1 MARGSAPPTDLAV
14 RCRRGLGPACLV
26 AFIAVAGAGLPLAAA
41 TSPPI
46 DAQAGQLD
54 IIRQQCIDGAQ
65 AVQTR
70 ERSIGAL
77 DLALGAL
84 QNSVDGKN
92 KEIAAT
98 RAQQE
103 ALLGA
108 LERLALVPPGALVLA
123 PEGPVD
129 RMRSTILMAAAVPA
143 LSAKARELSNQLA
156 ALTSTRDQ
164 IDSRRKDIDAAR
176 AALAQGRD
184 ALTQLVARRNA
195 LAGQLPHDNGKQA
208 APSTSAVDQASD
220 LFDLIKKADAA
231 ADQRDKDLLVRLK
244 TLYTVPGKPPP
255 NPSDPTKPKTLR
267 ALDAPQARML
277 WPVSGELAHRF
288 GDADRDGQP
297 SQGLTIQGVPGGVVV
312 APFDGQVDYVGE
324 FQGYGL
330 ILIIRHAGGYHSL
343 LAGLGH
349 VDVTTGQWLLAG
361 EPVGSLPDADDKGAG
376 ANFYFELRG
385 DGRPVDPQSRL
396 GSRDPKTEDT
406 RVRE

>member
-1 MARGSAPPTDLAV
+1 MARGCAPPTDLAV
-14 RCRRGLGPACLV
+14 RCRRGLGPAGLV
-26 AFIAVAGAGLPLAAA
+26 AFLAVAGARLPLGAA
-41 TSPPI
+41 TLPPI

-92 KEIAAT
+92 KEIAT
-98 RAQQE
+98 SREQQE

-108 LERLALVPPGALVLA
+108 LERLALAPPAALVLA

-143 LSAKARELSNQLA
+143 LSGKARELSNQLA
-156 ALTSTRDQ
+156 AVTSTRDR
-164 IDSRRKDIDAAR
+164 IDSRQKDIDAAR
-176 AALAQGRD
+176 AALAQGRE

-195 LAGQLPHDNGKQA
+195 LAGQLLHDDGKRA
-208 APSTSAVDQASD
+208 ASASAGDQASD

-244 TLYTVPGKPPP
+244 MLYTVPGKPPP

-267 ALDAPQARML
+267 ALDAPRARML

-297 SQGLTIQGVPGGVVV
+297 SQGLTIQGVPGGVVA
-312 APFDGQVDYVGE
+312 APFDGQVDYAGK

-361 EPVGSLPDADDKGAG
+361 EPVGSLPEANDKGAG

>member
-1 MARGSAPPTDLAV
+1 M
-14 RCRRGLGPACLV
+14 
-26 AFIAVAGAGLPLAAA
+26 
-41 TSPPI
+41 PPI

-84 QNSVDGKN
+84 ENSVDGKN
-92 KEIAAT
+92 KEIAT
-98 RAQQE
+98 SREQQE

-108 LERLALVPPGALVLA
+108 LERLALAPPEALVLA

-129 RMRSTILMAAAVPA
+129 RRRSTILMAAAVPA
-143 LSAKARELSNQLA
+143 LSGKARELSNQLA
-156 ALTSTRDQ
+156 AVTSTRDR
-164 IDSRRKDIDAAR
+164 IDSRQKDIDAAR
-176 AALAQGRD
+176 AALAQGRE

-195 LAGQLPHDNGKQA
+195 LAGQLLHDDGKQA
-208 APSTSAVDQASD
+208 SSISAGDQASD

-244 TLYTVPGKPPP
+244 MLYTVPGKPPP

-297 SQGLTIQGVPGGVVV
+297 SQGLTIQGVPGGVVA
-312 APFDGQVDYVGE
+312 APFDGQVDYAGK

-361 EPVGSLPDADDKGAG
+361 EPVGSLPEANDKGAG